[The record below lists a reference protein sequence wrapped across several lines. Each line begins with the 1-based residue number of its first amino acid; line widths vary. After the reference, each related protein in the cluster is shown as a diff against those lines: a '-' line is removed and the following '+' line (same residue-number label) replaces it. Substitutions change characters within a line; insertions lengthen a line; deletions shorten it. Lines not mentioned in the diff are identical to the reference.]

1 MTEVTFHI
9 DVRALQRK
17 IALRFMIEVRRLP
30 MLRIVTIITTL
41 RLSAFHELAGVRIV
55 VAAGT
60 HDWSGAERNFRKSV
74 SRRAG
79 FVTFLTFQFRVAA
92 H

>member
-1 MTEVTFHI
+1 
-9 DVRALQRK
+9 
-17 IALRFMIEVRRLP
+17 MIEMRRLP
-30 MLRIVTIITTL
+30 VLRIVTIITTH

-60 HDWSGAERNFRKSV
+60 HDWSGAERNFRQTGSG
-74 SRRAG
+74 RAG
-79 FVTFLTFQFRVAA
+79 FVTFLTFQFRVAT